1 MGTWWTAGAH
11 VLAPN
16 QCARLSNEVKCKK
29 ELSTQ
34 CRACGMINI
43 FKYVNNFL
51 STNPTIFYVY
61 VGGGGG
67 GGGRG
72 GLALKTRNSS

>member
-11 VLAPN
+11 VLAPH

-43 FKYVNNFL
+43 LKYVNNFL
-51 STNPTIFYVY
+51 STNPTIFLFVC
-61 VGGGGG
+61 VCGGGG
-67 GGGRG
+67 
-72 GLALKTRNSS
+72 AWH